1 MVYSIEQIRELVSP
15 VAKKHNIKSVFLFGS
30 YARGTATEGSD
41 IDLIID
47 TSGTEIKSLLHL
59 AVIQDELETVFGKSI
74 DLITQHSLEQRP
86 QIPSELSFRS
96 RVKDE
101 KVMLYIST

>member
-96 RVKDE
+96 QVKDE

>member
-41 IDLIID
+41 IDLIIA

-59 AVIQDELETVFGKSI
+59 AVIQDELEAVFGKSI

-86 QIPSELSFRS
+86 HIPSELSFRS
-96 RVKDE
+96 WVKDE

>member
-96 RVKDE
+96 RVKVE

>member
-1 MVYSIEQIRELVSP
+1 MVYNIEQIRELVSP

-47 TSGTEIKSLLHL
+47 TNGTKIKSLLHL

-96 RVKDE
+96 RAKDE

>member
-74 DLITQHSLEQRP
+74 DLITQHSLEQPP